1 MYFDKDLLN
10 TGLGNIQ
17 QPGLYSDTTA
27 GHKCLPEVHIW
38 PCDER
43 YHLEG
48 CGALLEKQVI
58 RGGQVV
64 L

>member
-17 QPGLYSDTTA
+17 QLGLYREMAA
-27 GHKCLPEVHIW
+27 GHKCLPEVW

-43 YHLEG
+43 CCLENSG
-48 CGALLEKQVI
+48 TLLEEASH
-58 RGGQVV
+58 
-64 L
+64 